1 MSNIQNIN
9 WNQIKTVIDKN
20 KDVLFDPVYLQ
31 SKSEAIDL
39 YFKVILADIDEV
51 KLGGIPTIHSLALQ
65 RIYVDGS
72 DIPSHFLNIAR
83 IEPFLR
89 KILFMVNH
97 TEYVNQTDEKNGLA
111 KVIKTLGLND
121 DYIDLENAYK
131 EYGIRNFYYH
141 LSNAYQLRNVESHY
155 CSEVGANKLLTLLES
170 VIIVY
175 LKAIDINSSAI
186 KKWFD
191 RNNKSL
197 ISYINGIKSDFKK
210 WNQRFVP
217 INGKEQFHE
226 IALYA
231 IEYKPQ
237 KDSKNEELREGEIEQ
252 LRKDLIANKQNQMI
266 IMGEA
271 GIGKTTTMMY
281 LAYNDADSGKLPI
294 YIELKLLISS
304 ESLESVLRR
313 KTQGLSD
320 NFESLMQSTNTC
332 VFLDGLN
339 ELLPSIRDQIYRE
352 IVNLIRRF
360 PKAFFMISSRPQ
372 NYDGELG
379 SIPSFILQKMDNL
392 KIGEFLRKNT
402 DRKDVRDII
411 LNAIEKPE
419 WLKILGTPL
428 ILFMLIRVVS
438 IENELPDDKNK
449 IIIRFIKSL
458 YYREKEKDYSFD
470 KDYFHA
476 LLCHLAFEC
485 IDQIGNTNSGFSF
498 SKAKQL
504 LLGKVNIEDK
514 ALLQILQKAVELN
527 ILVRD
532 GNLYSFS
539 HQSYQDTL
547 AGDFFNTFLA
557 S

>member
-1 MSNIQNIN
+1 MSYNAIN
-9 WNQIKTVIDKN
+9 WPSLKKMIDN
-20 KDVLFDPVYLQ
+20 NSEVLYTPIFLQ

-39 YFKVILADIDEV
+39 YFKIIQADISELD
-51 KLGGIPTIHSLALQ
+51 LGGIPTVHAMALQ
-65 RIYVDGS
+65 RIYVDGI

-97 TEYVNQTDEKNGLA
+97 SEYTNQKSEKSGLA
-111 KVIKTLGLND
+111 MLIKALGLND
-121 DYIDLENAYK
+121 DHIALENAYK
-131 EYGIRNFYYH
+131 EYSRSNFYFH
-141 LSNAYQLRNVESHY
+141 LSTAYQLRNAESHY
-155 CSEVGANKLLTLLES
+155 CSEIGTNKLNSLLDS

-175 LKAIDINSSAI
+175 LRAIDINSKAL

-191 RNNKSL
+191 NNNKSL
-197 ISYINGIKSDFKK
+197 ITYINSIKSDFKK

-237 KDSKNEELREGEIEQ
+237 TSSNTDKLREGEIEK
-252 LRKDLIANKQNQMI
+252 LRQDLITNKQNQMI

-281 LAYNDADSGKLPI
+281 LAYKDAESGKIPI
-294 YIELKLLISS
+294 YIELKLLING
-304 ESLESVLRR
+304 ETLESVIKR
-313 KTQGLSD
+313 KTQGLS
-320 NFESLMQSTNTC
+320 ESFNTIMQSSNTFI
-332 VFLDGLN
+332 FLDGLN
-339 ELLPSIRDQIYRE
+339 EILPSMKIQIYRE
-352 IVNLIRRF
+352 IFSLINRY
-360 PKAFFMISSRPQ
+360 PNAFFMISSRPQ
-372 NYDGELG
+372 NYDGEFG
-379 SIPSFILQKMDNL
+379 NIPSFILQKMDNS
-392 KIGEFLRKNT
+392 KICEFLKKNS

-411 LNAIEKPE
+411 LNAINTNEE

-458 YYREKEKDYSFD
+458 YNREKEKDYSFD
-470 KDYFHA
+470 RDYFHA
-476 LLCHLAFEC
+476 ILCHIAFEC

-498 SKAKQL
+498 NKAKDL
-504 LLGKVNIEDK
+504 LLGKVNIEDQS
-514 ALLQILQKAVELN
+514 LMMILKKAVELN

-532 GNLYSFS
+532 DNLYSFS

-547 AGDFFNTFLA
+547 AGDYFNTFLA
-557 S
+557 